1 MQPDNSGNS
10 QQPEVTAVA
19 PIAPEPQNV
28 NPQPAAG
35 GVVYAGVGSRF
46 VAVFLDG
53 LILGFV
59 GFIISFIF
67 QLLGLVAGGG
77 DSAGVVATIVKSIGS
92 LIVFGIQIAY
102 AIYFIGTKGQTPGK
116 MAMKIKVVKEGTNE
130 HPDFTKAFLR
140 EVVGKFVSSLVFA
153 LGYLWAIWDPKKQT
167 WHDKMAGT
175 IVVKV

>member
-1 MQPDNSGNS
+1 MQPDNSAN
-10 QQPEVTAVA
+10 QQP
-19 PIAPEPQNV
+19 PEPSAIEHTSPESQHA
-28 NPQPAAG
+28 NPQPATG

-53 LILGFV
+53 LILGFA
-59 GFIISFIF
+59 GFVISFIF
-67 QLLGLVAGGG
+67 QILGLVAGGG
-77 DSAGVVATIVKSIGS
+77 DSTGAVATIIKSIGS

-140 EVVGKFVSSLVFA
+140 EAVG
-153 LGYLWAIWDPKKQT
+153 
-167 WHDKMAGT
+167 
-175 IVVKV
+175 